1 MILRAGDLGRIM
13 VLVGG
18 GDRHSESRDLG
29 KDHGSGRGGDRHLE
43 SRGLLKD
50 HGSVGA
56 WG

>member
-1 MILRAGDLGRIM
+1 M